1 MLYVQDFLRRLHLR
15 RFQNQHK
22 VSSKTDVKDHF
33 YFSDGINYMIDV
45 LILIMFDLLN
55 TCMIG
60 STTVFETF
68 FFVNAI

>member
-1 MLYVQDFLRRLHLR
+1 
-15 RFQNQHK
+15 
-22 VSSKTDVKDHF
+22 
-33 YFSDGINYMIDV
+33 MIDV